1 MNREAFSCGGCI
13 YVIIVHIVGWKA
25 VVVCLVVWLVGWLV
39 GYVIGDM
46 ERLLLLLILVLLMKN
61 DDYSVNRRT

>member
-1 MNREAFSCGGCI
+1 LLATARGCI

-25 VVVCLVVWLVGWLV
+25 VVVCLV

-61 DDYSVNRRT
+61 DALLGKSKNLIEFGALVA

>member
-1 MNREAFSCGGCI
+1 MLATARGCI

-25 VVVCLVVWLVGWLV
+25 VVVCLV

-46 ERLLLLLILVLLMKN
+46 ERLLLLLILVLLLMKN

>member
-1 MNREAFSCGGCI
+1 M
-13 YVIIVHIVGWKA
+13 
-25 VVVCLVVWLVGWLV
+25 VVCLV

-61 DDYSVNRRT
+61 DALLGKSKNLIEFGALVA